1 MYYVCQMIAV
11 RSVSSVVCGVHY
23 LLSAWISLVHID
35 KVLAWLRFTKVYVL
49 KATFNKTVLQISDVN
64 FLRTIS

>member
-1 MYYVCQMIAV
+1 MIAV
-11 RSVSSVVCGVHY
+11 RSVSSVQFVAVCGVHY